1 VPQTRGNEQCTKQ
14 GAHREEGLG
23 RKVAIVSLEELRRGL
38 HELEGHKL
46 EALLLEAL
54 DDLRDD
60 PALDAVRLDHDEGA
74 LAGHCFASCQ
84 C

>member
-1 VPQTRGNEQCTKQ
+1 
-14 GAHREEGLG
+14 
-23 RKVAIVSLEELRRGL
+23 VSLEELRRGL

-74 LAGHCFASCQ
+74 LAVCHFCQ
-84 C
+84 KCNCQRPK